1 MYTDPWDAG
10 VRTAMKE
17 VQDLAKVA
25 LRVMDGNGGDFREVK
40 GWKPNA
46 KNVENVAKC
55 ILGKDSSFQAKWDKA
70 KSKSDETR

>member
-1 MYTDPWDAG
+1 

-40 GWKPNA
+40 GWKKDA
-46 KNVENVAKC
+46 RNVEKVAKC
-55 ILGKDSSFQAKWDKA
+55 ILGDDSTFQSKWDKA
-70 KSKSDETR
+70 KSKSDEIG